1 MIPFRHA
8 PYVVP
13 LHPWSILT
21 AGAIFLPV
29 ILCNFSY
36 WRSCINTLL
45 QFGSNWRNALAEVA
59 AAGISAP
66 CGTDA
71 QQVL

>member
-21 AGAIFLPV
+21 GGAIFLPV

-45 QFGSNWRNALAEVA
+45 LLAATGKALAEVA
-59 AAGISAP
+59 AAGISVR